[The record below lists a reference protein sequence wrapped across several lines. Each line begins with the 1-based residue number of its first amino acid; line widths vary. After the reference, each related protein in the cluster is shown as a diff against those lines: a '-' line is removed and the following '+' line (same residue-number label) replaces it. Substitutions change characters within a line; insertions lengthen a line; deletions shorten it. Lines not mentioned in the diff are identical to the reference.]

1 MIINGKVE
9 TIDDFIAMVDRVVER
24 KTGMSVHDLPDFA
37 FCNYFEEDMDY
48 EDAKEAANDCAYEML
63 ADLGFEEDE

>member
-37 FCNYFEEDMDY
+37 FCDYFEEDMEY
-48 EDAKEAANDCAYEML
+48 EDAKEAARDCACEIL
-63 ADLGFEEDE
+63 ADLGFDEDE